1 MHLAIRTEQAAHVVV
16 TEVAD
21 LDTCDNGLL
30 ATERAHNV
38 VVVEE
43 G

>member
-1 MHLAIRTEQAAHVVV
+1 MFLAKRTEQAAHVVF
-16 TEVAD
+16 TEVID
-21 LDTCDNGLL
+21 LDACNNGLL
-30 ATERAHNV
+30 ATERVHNV